1 MLPPHPKGRYLL
13 LIDASSYLH
22 RAHHVLPAVTRRSDN
37 MSTGALSGFCQSL
50 LKLLRLNWTP
60 IRSLP
65 TYAAV
70 ICDYRGKN
78 FRHDIFPEYKAQRK
92 PYDAGLEQQL
102 PWIDRVA
109 DTFNVPAITMKGFE
123 ADDLI
128 ATYTRMAVEAGIEV
142 VIATSDKDLLQF
154 VMDDDRGLVLMY
166 DAMKDKGPED
176 NAAAMIGPAQV
187 IEKYG
192 IPPSKMLDYQ
202 ALVGDTVD
210 NIPGAAGIG
219 DKGARNLLKEFPDVF
234 AMIDEAEWD
243 ASRFPTPRVHKQI
256 LDSKDDILLSRR
268 LAAMD
273 ENIPV
278 KLGIDDLR
286 TRPISAMRLRDL
298 FKELEFIHLLGKIDK
313 PTKVW

>member
-13 LIDASSYLH
+13 LIDASSYIH
-22 RAHHVLPAVTRRSDN
+22 RAHHVLPAVTRRVDN
-37 MSTGALSGFCQSL
+37 MSTGALSGFCHSL

-78 FRHDIFPEYKAQRK
+78 FRHEFFPEYKAQRK

-102 PWIDRVA
+102 PWIDKVSSY
-109 DTFNVPAITMKGFE
+109 FNVPAITMKGYE

-142 VIATSDKDLLQF
+142 VIASSDKDLLQF
-154 VMDDDRGLVLMY
+154 VMDDERGLVLMY

-176 NAAAMIGPAQV
+176 NASAMIGPEQV
-187 IEKYG
+187 MKKYG

-202 ALVGDTVD
+202 ALTGDPVD
-210 NIPGAAGIG
+210 NIPGAKGIG
-219 DKGARNLLKEFPDVF
+219 EVGAKKLMSEFPDVF
-234 AMIDEAEWD
+234 AIIDEAEWD
-243 ASRFPTPRVHKQI
+243 SSRFPPRIHKLI
-256 LDSKDDILLSRR
+256 IESKDNILLSRR

-273 ENIPV
+273 DNIPV
-278 KLGIDDLR
+278 ELGLNDLR
-286 TRPISAMRLRDL
+286 TRPISAMRLREL
-298 FKELEFIHLLGKIDK
+298 FKELEFVHLLGKIDR